1 MKNIL
6 GCDRGQI
13 LRTYDLKG
21 SKYDREVNAGDAFS
35 SDELH
40 KKTLKDLDFLKEEQ
54 RIRVASIQ
62 KKKLRKILEQD
73 SIFLRDLNILD
84 YSLLVVRVFW
94 EREPEDLHFWGGCQ
108 RVPVDGSPNEFY
120 HFGVIDYLQRWDLQ
134 KKGEKWWKKMLGKKD
149 FSAERPNLYQE
160 RFMQFIF

>member
-40 KKTLKDLDFLKEEQ
+40 KKTLKDLDFLKEES
-54 RIRVASIQ
+54 RLRVASAK
-62 KKKLRKILEQD
+62 KKKLRKIL
-73 SIFLRDLNILD
+73 
-84 YSLLVVRVFW
+84 
-94 EREPEDLHFWGGCQ
+94 
-108 RVPVDGSPNEFY
+108 
-120 HFGVIDYLQRWDLQ
+120 
-134 KKGEKWWKKMLGKKD
+134 
-149 FSAERPNLYQE
+149 
-160 RFMQFIF
+160 